1 MKYCVVRADEVTH
14 YRRHGQ
20 LRGIFGG
27 CGLNLGQPG
36 EGDAK
41 KGESAV
47 GAAGPPHVSSG
58 QGTSSSCFVIRKVKI
73 SVNVV
78 KSDQAVVNRAQ
89 SDESLFSVTS
99 LQRFE
104 S

>member
-14 YRRHGQ
+14 YKQHGQ
-20 LRGIFGG
+20 HRDIFGG

-58 QGTSSSCFVIRKVKI
+58 QGTSSSCFVIRKVKNI
-73 SVNVV
+73 G
-78 KSDQAVVNRAQ
+78 QCRQ
-89 SDESLFSVTS
+89 I
-99 LQRFE
+99 
-104 S
+104 

>member
-1 MKYCVVRADEVTH
+1 MKWHTTNGTASL
-14 YRRHGQ
+14 G
-20 LRGIFGG
+20 GIFGG

-58 QGTSSSCFVIRKVKI
+58 QGTSSSCFVIRKVKNI
-73 SVNVV
+73 GECRQIWPSGC
-78 KSDQAVVNRAQ
+78 
-89 SDESLFSVTS
+89 E
-99 LQRFE
+99 
-104 S
+104 